1 MYLSNFQLVN
11 YKSFRD
17 SGVLEFKPGI
27 NIIVGTNNSGKTAL
41 LEALSLSFENHIHKT
56 LTTFPSPSDTIANF
70 RSCCQLS
77 LSVKKESLRFFIDN
91 LLSSNVSNKILFTVP
106 DEYKNEQGFL
116 SQSLYNFFN
125 SEKNQDI
132 EIQIRVRG
140 SGDVIP
146 FDNIPNYFSSY
157 YNTKIENFLQYDG
170 NQYNKQYYGFFNIN
184 EKTNVKAGSFAETIQ
199 YEFFQKYR
207 KIIYKFDAERL
218 NLGTS
223 RGGTDCVLKP
233 NASNLAEVLS
243 NLQTKNPNRFRRFNE
258 YVSTVIPSIK
268 GVTAPPTD
276 NSNVEIK
283 IWTVDPAT
291 EREDLAYPL
300 SHCGTG
306 VSQILAIL
314 YVVITSPE
322 SRVIIIDE
330 PQSFL
335 HPGAAKKLI
344 EILKTFTQHQ
354 YFISTHS
361 PSIIR
366 AANPSTII
374 KLWHEDNET
383 KTCVM
388 NSRNIKEQEELLS
401 ELGVSLSDVFGA
413 DKILWVEGLTEEQ
426 CFPILLEKIAKKPQ
440 GGIQFL
446 AVKSTSDLLET
457 RNNKNITIAFD
468 VYDQLSRGNSLF
480 PPAIGFIFDSELRN
494 DTEKNKLR
502 EKSRN
507 SVHFLPRRMYENYLL
522 HSKAIAF
529 LINTYDKE
537 LQAEPVPDH
546 IVQEWIDK
554 EKNDISYYF
563 STKNSNQVPPS
574 DWLCKIDGS
583 TFLHNLLSTLS
594 QGRVDFKGSKPKY
607 SREITE
613 WLIDNEPEYLFE
625 LSEFLVSCLSETAI
639 NKG

>member
-1 MYLSNFQLVN
+1 MYLSKFQLVN

-27 NIIVGTNNSGKTAL
+27 NIIIGTNNSGKTAL
-41 LEALSLSFENHIHKT
+41 LEALSLNFENHIHKT
-56 LTTFPSPSDTIANF
+56 LTTFPSPLDIIANPL
-70 RSCCQLS
+70 SCCQLS
-77 LSVKKESLRFFIDN
+77 LNIKKESLQLFFNN
-91 LLSSNVSNKILFTVP
+91 LYKIGHNFLITIPDKYNKGDGFPSS
-106 DEYKNEQGFL
+106 
-116 SQSLYNFFN
+116 SLYNFFN

-140 SGDVIP
+140 SEDVIP
-146 FDNIPNYFSSY
+146 FDNIPNFFSSS
-157 YNTKIENFLQYDG
+157 YNTKIESLLKNDV
-170 NQYNKQYYGFFNIN
+170 NPYNKQYYGVFKIN
-184 EKTNVKAGSFAETIQ
+184 DNVISGPFTQTIQ
-199 YEFFQKYR
+199 YELFQKYR
-207 KIIYKFDAERL
+207 KIIYKFNAERL

-223 RGGTDCVLKP
+223 PGGMNSILQP
-233 NASNLAEVLS
+233 NASNLAEVLL
-243 NLQTKNPNRFRRFNE
+243 NLQTKNPNRFKRFNE
-258 YVSTVIPSIK
+258 YVSTVIPSVK
-268 GVTAPPTD
+268 GVTTSTSEG
-276 NSNVEIK
+276 SNVEIK

-291 EREDLAYPL
+291 ERDDLAYSL

-306 VSQILAIL
+306 VSQVLAIL
-314 YVVITSPE
+314 YVVITSQE
-322 SRVIIIDE
+322 SRIIIIDE

-344 EILKTFTQHQ
+344 ETLKQFPQHQ

-361 PSIIR
+361 PSIITV
-366 AANPSTII
+366 ANPSTII

-383 KTCVM
+383 KTFVM
-388 NSRNIKEQEELLS
+388 DSGNIKEQKKLLS

-426 CFPILLEKIAKKPQ
+426 CFPIVVEKIAKKNQ

-457 RNNKNITIAFD
+457 RNNKSIIIAFD

-494 DTEKNKLR
+494 DIEKNKLIQ
-502 EKSRN
+502 KSRN

-529 LINTYDKE
+529 IINAYDNE
-537 LQAEPVPDH
+537 LQAEPVSYN

-554 EKNDISYYF
+554 EKNEISYF
-563 STKNSNQVPPS
+563 SKNSNQLPES

-594 QGRVDFKGSKPKY
+594 QGRIDFKGNKPKY

-613 WLIDNEPEYLFE
+613 WLIDNEPEYLLE
-625 LSEFLVSCLSETAI
+625 LSEFLVTCLSETAI
-639 NKG
+639 NKS

>member
-1 MYLSNFQLVN
+1 MYLSKFQLVN

-41 LEALSLSFENHIHKT
+41 LEALSLSFQNHIHKT
-56 LTTFPSPSDTIANF
+56 LTTFPLPSDIIANSH
-70 RSCCQLS
+70 SCCQLS
-77 LSVKKESLRFFIDN
+77 LSVKKESLQFFVNN
-91 LLSSNVSNKILFTVP
+91 LSTKVGNNILITVP
-106 DEYKNEQGFL
+106 DQYRKEQGYL
-116 SQSLYNFFN
+116 SQSFYNFFE

-140 SGDVIP
+140 SGDAIP
-146 FDNIPNYFSSY
+146 FDSIPNFFSSF
-157 YNTKIENFLQYDG
+157 YNTKIENFLQYDD
-170 NQYNKQYYGFFNIN
+170 NHYNKQYYGVFNIN
-184 EKTNVKAGSFAETIQ
+184 DQKNVKAGSFGQTIQ

-207 KIIYKFDAERL
+207 RIIYKFDAERL

-223 RGGTDCVLKP
+223 LGGTDCVLKP

-243 NLQTKNPNRFRRFNE
+243 NLQTKNPNRFKRFNE
-258 YVSTVIPSIK
+258 YVSTVIPSVK
-268 GVTAPPTD
+268 GVTAPRSDD
-276 NSNVEIK
+276 NSNVGIE

-291 EREDLAYPL
+291 ERDDLSYPL

-306 VSQILAIL
+306 VSQVLAIL
-314 YVVITSPE
+314 YVVITSQE
-322 SRVIIIDE
+322 SRIIILDE

-344 EILKTFTQHQ
+344 EILKQFPQHQ

-361 PSIIR
+361 PSIIT

-383 KTCVM
+383 KTFVM
-388 NSRNIKEQEELLS
+388 NSGNIKEQKELLS
-401 ELGVSLSDVFGA
+401 ELGVNLSDVFGA
-413 DKILWVEGLTEEQ
+413 DKIVWVEGLTEEQ
-426 CFPILLEKIAKKPQ
+426 CFPIILEKIAKKPQ

-446 AVKSTSDLLET
+446 AVKSTSDLLEAK
-457 RNNKNITIAFD
+457 NNKSITIAFD
-468 VYDQLSRGNSLF
+468 VYDKLSGGSSLF

-494 DTEKNKLR
+494 DVEKNKLMQ
-502 EKSRN
+502 KSRN

-529 LINTYDKE
+529 IINKYDKE
-537 LQAEPVPDH
+537 LQAEPISDH
-546 IVQEWIDK
+546 IIQEWIDK
-554 EKNDISYYF
+554 EKNEISYF
-563 STKNSNQVPPS
+563 DSKNSSQVAES

-583 TFLHNLLSTLS
+583 IFLHKLFSTLAPE
-594 QGRVDFKGSKPKY
+594 RIDFKGNKAKY

-613 WLIDNEPEYLFE
+613 WLIDNEPEYLFK
-625 LSEFLVSCLSETAI
+625 LSEFLVTCLSETAI